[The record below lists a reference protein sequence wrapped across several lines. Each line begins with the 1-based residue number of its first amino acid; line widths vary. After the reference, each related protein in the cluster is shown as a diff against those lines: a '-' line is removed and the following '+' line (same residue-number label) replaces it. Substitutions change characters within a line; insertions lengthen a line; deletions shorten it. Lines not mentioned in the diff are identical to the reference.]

1 MKRTVVAKVLQGKF
15 FGSFLS
21 LRVILIFN
29 LVTLIGAYFFST
41 PLQRNYFSFALFS
54 KRINFNYSFRA
65 TPDALETYG
74 FSDFALK
81 NQFRFFEQNL
91 NFIDSLGINKSFSA
105 TVEDVKAMVMLF
117 SKNGGIG
124 CGAFSDNLRENIC
137 SVAMGRGCCSD
148 HAQVFMAL
156 SIINGIIPREVS
168 HFSHTFNEYW
178 DTALNQWV
186 WVDPQFALMARDSL
200 GRYLGLADIYQ
211 NMQAG
216 KAVVWEFFGNYN
228 HLFFRQPPEEHPY
241 YQKDQF
247 NTLVMTL
254 GNNVFQMDYYNQ
266 KLQFLPRAIR
276 QFFLLSIGIQPSYA
290 YYEGEMEGAQS
301 LSAMLWPYKMIIW
314 TYAGFN
320 VLWLFGWLY
329 NRFGGSK
336 RGRSGRLRR
345 SSSRR
350 LLYKSR
356 A

>member
-1 MKRTVVAKVLQGKF
+1 VKRTVVAKVLQSKF
-15 FGSFLS
+15 FRSFLS
-21 LRVILIFN
+21 LRVIVFLNLIV
-29 LVTLIGAYFFST
+29 LLGAYFFTSE
-41 PLQRNYFSFALFS
+41 QQKVNIRSALFFQ
-54 KRINFNYSFRA
+54 KDHAGDSFRA
-65 TPDALETYG
+65 TPNVLKTYG
-74 FSDFALK
+74 FRDFSLK
-81 NQFRFFEQNL
+81 NQLRFFEKNRD
-91 NFIDSLGINKSFSA
+91 FIDSLGVNKSFSA
-105 TVEDVKAMVMLF
+105 TVEEVKAMVMLF

-124 CGAFSDNLRENIC
+124 CGAFSDNLRENIY
-137 SVAMGRGCCSD
+137 SVAIGNGCCSD
-148 HAQVFMAL
+148 HSQVFMAL
-156 SIINGIIPREVS
+156 AIINGISAREVH

-178 DTALNQWV
+178 DTALKQWV
-186 WVDPQFALMARDSL
+186 WVDTQYALMARDSL

-228 HLFFRQPPEEHPY
+228 HLFFRQPPEEHLY

-254 GNNVFQMDYYNQ
+254 GNNVFEVDYYNQ

-276 QFFLLSIGIQPSYA
+276 QFFLLSIDIQPSYT
-290 YYEGEMEGAQS
+290 YYEGEMEGGQS

-336 RGRSGRLRR
+336 RARSGRLRR